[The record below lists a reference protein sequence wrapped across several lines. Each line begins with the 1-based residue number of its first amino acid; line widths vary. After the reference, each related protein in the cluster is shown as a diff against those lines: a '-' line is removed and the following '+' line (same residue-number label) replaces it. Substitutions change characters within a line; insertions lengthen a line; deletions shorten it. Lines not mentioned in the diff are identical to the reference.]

1 MKAAP
6 KGSGER
12 GGKQTAKVQRVLRG
26 LLLDGA
32 LPLGERLVEEEMVE
46 RVGASRTPLRMALVS
61 LQEEGL
67 LDALPSGGFV
77 ARAFTE
83 PEVLAAIEIR
93 GTLEGLAARFAA
105 ERHPSKLELQPL
117 RECLSQLDVAIGN
130 ASASPKD
137 QLATYADLNKRFH
150 AHIAELA
157 SNQSLSRQLERAS
170 ALPFAASS
178 ALVMA
183 HEKIT
188 DVQTYLII
196 AQDQHHE
203 IVEAIE
209 RHDGTR
215 AESLMREHSRLS
227 TRNLARILSTPEA
240 LALVPGSALIV
251 VGGHRGTSST
261 DDNQGAS

>member
-1 MKAAP
+1 MKGAP
-6 KGSGER
+6 KRSGER
-12 GGKQTAKVQRVLRG
+12 GGKQTAKVQRVLRK

-32 LPLGERLVEEEMVE
+32 LPLGERLVEEAMVD

-77 ARAFTE
+77 ARAFSE
-83 PEVLAAIEIR
+83 QDVLAAIEIR

-105 ERHPSKLELQPL
+105 ERHPSGEELGPL
-117 RECLSQLDVAIGN
+117 RECLTQLDKAI
-130 ASASPKD
+130 ASPTVSSKD
-137 QLATYADLNKRFH
+137 ELAAYAALNERFH
-150 AHIAELA
+150 ACIADLA
-157 SNQSLSRQLERAS
+157 RNQSLSRQLERAS
-170 ALPFAASS
+170 ALPFAASG

-183 HEKIT
+183 QAKIT
-188 DVQTYLII
+188 DAQTYLIV
-196 AQDQHHE
+196 AQDQHHG

-227 TRNLARILSTPEA
+227 IRNLPRILSTPEA
-240 LALVPGSALIV
+240 FALVPGSALIV
-251 VGGHRGTSST
+251 VAASTRTSS
-261 DDNQGAS
+261 AE